1 MRSLLPAAQDSGIEV
16 KVLGHNSFSKSYRF
30 SLAALASLVLAVP
43 EPALAQASSGGRADS
58 LLYYEIPA
66 VVVTATRG
74 ERQLRNVPVSTE
86 VLMKDDISARGSVR
100 LTDLL
105 AEQAGISIVHEFGA
119 GLQMQGL
126 SSDYILVLIDGE
138 PVIGR
143 SGGTLDLDR
152 LTVRGVERIEIVRGP
167 SSSLYGSDALAGV
180 INLIT
185 KESREPLRASVGVKY
200 ETHSTADLSLASD
213 FRQRR
218 VSGSVLFDRYSSDG
232 YDLFP
237 DKPGQTAPGFV
248 DYTASGRLVFDA
260 ADATKLRA
268 AGRFGRL
275 DQKNEIGLSFADG
288 SAPTASVGERTEWNV
303 SGGVSQRLSSSTTV
317 DASGYVSRFISTTAL
332 ESSDSRFD
340 HLYGES
346 ELKLDAVIGAS
357 HMVTVGTGFTH
368 EHVEADRV
376 VSGSQT
382 TRAGFGYL
390 QYQWTPTS
398 SVNVVASGRYDAHS
412 DYDGRFSPKLS
423 VLYKPLARVHLRASV
438 GSGFK
443 APTFQQ
449 RYLDFNN
456 PVGGY
461 RVFGATGAGPALAEL
476 EAAGEI
482 RRYTTALDPGESL
495 RPEHSWSFNVGADW
509 YPSPRYDLRVNFF
522 YNRISDLIETLL
534 VAEQVSGQ
542 QIFSYANLDRIRTR
556 GVEVNLGLRPLPKLR
571 VDLGYQYL
579 DAADLEVLD
588 ELDAGSI
595 YRRVNGRDRV
605 VERSEYGGLFQR
617 SRHSASMNL
626 RHTLETLGTTA
637 SVRGTI
643 KGRYGLYDLNG
654 NLILDDD
661 REYVPTHTLW
671 NVTLTQRVNRRI
683 SVQLGVKNLFDH
695 TDPNLLPALPGRLVF
710 GGLELQTD

>member
-1 MRSLLPAAQDSGIEV
+1 MN
-16 KVLGHNSFSKSYRF
+16 VLGHKSFSVIPRGIA
-30 SLAALASLVLAVP
+30 LWALACLPCLTVSDVQ
-43 EPALAQASSGGRADS
+43 AQAASDAPDDS

-86 VLMKDDISARGSVR
+86 VLMKDDIRARGSAR

-152 LTVRGVERIEIVRGP
+152 LTVRGLERIEIVRGP

-180 INLIT
+180 VNLIT
-185 KESREPLRASVGVKY
+185 RESRDPLTASVGMKY
-200 ETHSTADLSLASD
+200 ETHSTADLSLSSD
-213 FRQRR
+213 FSQGRFG
-218 VSGSVLFDRYSSDG
+218 GSILLDRFSSDG

-248 DYTASGRLVFDA
+248 DYTATGRFTLDA
-260 ADATKLRA
+260 GSTTRLRA
-268 AGRFGRL
+268 GGRFGRL
-275 DQKNEIGLSFADG
+275 DQKSEIGLSFADG
-288 SAPTASVGERTEWNV
+288 SAPTASVGERTEWNL
-303 SGGVSQRLSSSTTV
+303 SGGVNQRLSSLASL
-317 DASGYVSRFISTTAL
+317 DGSGYVSRFISTTAL
-332 ESSDSRFD
+332 EASDSKFD
-340 HLYGES
+340 HIYGES
-346 ELKLDAVIGAS
+346 ELKLDAVVGAS
-357 HMVTVGTGFTH
+357 HLFTAGVGFAR
-368 EHVEADRV
+368 EHVKADRV
-376 VSGSQT
+376 IGGSQT
-382 TRAGFGYL
+382 TTAGFTYL
-390 QYQWTPTS
+390 QYQWTPRS
-398 SVNVVASGRYDAHS
+398 AVNVVVSGRYDAHS
-412 DYDGRFSPKLS
+412 DYDSRVSPKLS
-423 VLYKPLARVHLRASV
+423 VLYKPISQLHLRGSI

-456 PVGGY
+456 PIGGY
-461 RVFGATGAGPALAEL
+461 RVLGASGVESVLADL
-476 EAAGEI
+476 EDAGEI
-482 RRYTTALDPGESL
+482 RRYIGSFDLGEAL

-509 YPSPRYDLRVNFF
+509 YPSKRYELRVNLF
-522 YNRISDLIETLL
+522 YNRIADLIETLL

-556 GVEVNLGLRPLPKLR
+556 GAEANLGVRPLARLR
-571 VDLGYQYL
+571 IDVGYQFL
-579 DAADLEVLD
+579 DTADLDILD
-588 ELDAGSI
+588 ELDAGTI

-605 VERSEYGGLFQR
+605 VSRSEYGGLFQR
-617 SRHSASMNL
+617 SRHSASINL
-626 RHTLETLGTTA
+626 RYRLEPVGLTT
-637 SVRGTI
+637 SVRGTL

-661 REYVPTHTLW
+661 SEYVPTHTLW
-671 NVTLTQRVNRRI
+671 NITLTQRVNRRV
-683 SVQLGVKNLFDH
+683 SLQLGVKNLFDH
-695 TDPNLLPALPGRLVF
+695 TSPNLQPALPGRLLF
-710 GGLELQTD
+710 AGIELQTH

>member
-1 MRSLLPAAQDSGIEV
+1 MCARAGLF
-16 KVLGHNSFSKSYRF
+16 VLG
-30 SLAALASLVLAVP
+30 
-43 EPALAQASSGGRADS
+43 LAQLVDPSTVTAQATSDTRDDS

-86 VLMKDDISARGSVR
+86 VLMNDDIEARGSDR

-126 SSDYILVLIDGE
+126 SSDYILILIDGE

-152 LTVRGVERIEIVRGP
+152 LTVRGLERIEIVRGP

-180 INLIT
+180 VNLIT
-185 KESREPLRASVGVKY
+185 RQSREPIRASVGMKY
-200 ETHSTADLSLASD
+200 ETHSTADVSLSSD
-213 FRQRR
+213 F
-218 VSGSVLFDRYSSDG
+218 SGGRMAGSILLDRYSSDG

-248 DYTASGRLVFDA
+248 DYTASGRVTFDA
-260 ADATKLRA
+260 GSHTKLRLG
-268 AGRFGRL
+268 GRFGRL

-303 SGGVSQRLSSSTTV
+303 TGGIHQRLSSMVSL
-317 DASGYVSRFISTTAL
+317 DGSGYVSRFISTTAL
-332 ESSDSRFD
+332 ETSDSRFD
-340 HLYGES
+340 HVYGES
-346 ELKLDAVIGAS
+346 ELKLDAVAGAS
-357 HMVTVGTGFTH
+357 HLFTAGAGIAR

-376 VSGSQT
+376 VGGSQT
-382 TRAGFGYL
+382 TTAGFGYL
-390 QYQWTPTS
+390 QYQWTPS
-398 SVNVVASGRYDAHS
+398 GVVNFVASGRYDAHS
-412 DYDGRFSPKLS
+412 DYESRLSPKLS
-423 VLYKPLARVHLRASV
+423 VLYKPAPKVHVRASI

-456 PVGGY
+456 PIGGY
-461 RVFGATGAGPALAEL
+461 RVLGATGAAPVLADL
-476 EAAGEI
+476 KAAGEI
-482 RRYTTALDPGESL
+482 RRYIASVDLGESL

-509 YPSPRYDLRVNFF
+509 YPSGRYEVRVNLF
-522 YNRISDLIETLL
+522 YNRITDLIETLL

-556 GVEVNLGLRPLPKLR
+556 GAELNLGLQPLPRLR
-571 VDLGYQYL
+571 IDLGYQLL
-579 DAADLEVLD
+579 DAADLDVLD
-588 ELDAGSI
+588 EIDAGTV
-595 YRRVNGRDRV
+595 YRRVNGRDRLV
-605 VERSEYGGLFQR
+605 TRSDYGGLFQR

-626 RHTLETLGTTA
+626 RYRFEPLGMTA
-637 SVRGTI
+637 SVRGTL

-661 REYVPTHTLW
+661 REYVSTHTLW
-671 NVTLTQRVNRRI
+671 NVTLTQRVNRRV
-683 SVQLGVKNLFDH
+683 SLQLGVKNLFDH
-695 TDPNLLPALPGRLVF
+695 TNPDLQPALPGRLLF
-710 GGLELQTD
+710 AGIELQTD